1 MALVAGGA
9 VDRARGMAVG
19 EVAGLGGRGGRSDHR
34 KGAGK
39 RQFLHL
45 EQNPTPPDQAFF
57 ARAAA
62 WRAARRPNTM
72 QPPSWLPETSAAY
85 QMPPAAASAT

>member
-1 MALVAGGA
+1 MALVAGGT

-19 EVAGLGGRGGRSDHR
+19 EVAGLGGRDGRSDHR

-45 EQNPTPPDQAFF
+45 EHKEALQNPH
-57 ARAAA
+57 
-62 WRAARRPNTM
+62 
-72 QPPSWLPETSAAY
+72 L
-85 QMPPAAASAT
+85 